1 MPVVIGVDAH
11 KYGWVAV
18 AVDETG
24 RRVDACVTE
33 ATPIGAQQCQEWASA
48 LDVAG
53 GVRRWGIEGA
63 MHYGRALAQH
73 LIRHGAVVVE
83 VPGSATAA
91 ERRRSRGRE
100 AEKSDVTDALAI
112 ARVTLRDGDRLPA
125 IAVDGA
131 PARCHVLSEHRDNLI
146 LARTAALNQLYA
158 HVTHTHP
165 AAPRYA
171 FQARRNRPWLREL
184 AAAKPSASTSLTQA
198 RTMIVGQLAAMV
210 LMYDEM
216 IRALDQELRVL
227 ADQLAPALLSIHGV
241 GPLCAAK
248 LVGIIHHIDRF
259 PTAARFAA
267 YAGVAPLEASSGDRR
282 RHRLS
287 RRGNRQL
294 NHVLHVVA
302 VVQRRGFA
310 PAQAYLAKKTREGK
324 SSKEALRAL
333 KRQLANVVFRA
344 LQRDAITTMLQA
356 AGRSGIDIEAF
367 N

>member
-63 MHYGRALAQH
+63 MHDGRALAQH

-216 IRALDQELRVL
+216 IRGAGSGTPRTRRPTRAGASEHPWRRSAVRGQTRRDHPSYRPLSDGGPLRRVCGCGAARGL
-227 ADQLAPALLSIHGV
+227 KRRPTPAPSKPTRQSATQPRPARCRRGSASGLRSGTSVPGKKDPRRQILKGGPPSAQASAGQRRLSCAPA
-241 GPLCAAK
+241 
-248 LVGIIHHIDRF
+248 
-259 PTAARFAA
+259 
-267 YAGVAPLEASSGDRR
+267 
-282 RHRLS
+282 
-287 RRGNRQL
+287 
-294 NHVLHVVA
+294 
-302 VVQRRGFA
+302 
-310 PAQAYLAKKTREGK
+310 
-324 SSKEALRAL
+324 
-333 KRQLANVVFRA
+333 
-344 LQRDAITTMLQA
+344 
-356 AGRSGIDIEAF
+356 
-367 N
+367 